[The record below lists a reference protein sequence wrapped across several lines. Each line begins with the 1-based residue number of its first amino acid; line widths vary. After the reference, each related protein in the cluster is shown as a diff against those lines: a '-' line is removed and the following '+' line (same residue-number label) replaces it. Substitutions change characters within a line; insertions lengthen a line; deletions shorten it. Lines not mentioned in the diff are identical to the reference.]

1 MAEEINALLSGA
13 TPAQLMV
20 ILRFIRRFLRKKK

>member
-1 MAEEINALLSGA
+1 MAEEIGALLAGA

-20 ILRFIRRFLRKKK
+20 ILKFIRRFLRK